1 MTRVAVALLLLA
13 LSPGA
18 LRAQSPA
25 DIRAALE
32 PRVGEPSV
40 REVVMAVLAH
50 SQIDPGRARDAMER
64 ARLSGLL
71 PVTSLSLRQGQGYDL
86 LARQTDTTG
95 TSSVTS
101 GQDLAFVAQLTFRF
115 DRLVYAGDERALLH
129 EGREVAE
136 RRLELMAEV
145 VRLYFER
152 RRLLAERELTGE
164 IALDRE
170 ARIFEIAALFEVL
183 TDGEIVMR

>member
-1 MTRVAVALLLLA
+1 MTRIALA
-13 LSPGA
+13 LVVLTLTPAA
-18 LRAQSPA
+18 LCAQTPA
-25 DIRAALE
+25 DVRAALA
-32 PRVGEPSV
+32 PREGEPEI
-40 REVVMAVLAH
+40 REVVSAVLAH
-50 SQIDPGRARDAMER
+50 SEIDPARARDAMER

-101 GQDLAFVAQLTFRF
+101 GQDLAFVAALTFRF
-115 DRLVYAGDERALLH
+115 DRLVYAGDERALLR

-136 RRLELMAEV
+136 RRMELMAEV

-152 RRLLAERELTGE
+152 RRLIAERELTGE
-164 IALDRE
+164 IVLERE
-170 ARIFEIAALFEVL
+170 ARIAEIGALFSVL
-183 TDGEIVMR
+183 TAGAIVMP